1 MKIKYSPCK
10 WNEYAAPQ
18 FPEGTKPDT
27 EIEALSAN
35 SLTTDGELFE
45 FDESSVA
52 WPDVSEQTGGRIIE
66 ARRDDDGE
74 LWLTVRRFYTGSCA
88 SWDTGDYHEVTP

>member
-10 WNEYAAPQ
+10 TNR
-18 FPEGTKPDT
+18 DT
-27 EIEALSAN
+27 NIKVLGAN
-35 SLTTDGELFE
+35 SLTIDGELYE

-52 WPDVSEQTGGRIIE
+52 WPEVSEQTGGRIIE

-74 LWLTVRRFYTGSCA
+74 LWLTVRRFYTVSCA
-88 SWDTGDYHEVTP
+88 SWDTGDFHEVTP